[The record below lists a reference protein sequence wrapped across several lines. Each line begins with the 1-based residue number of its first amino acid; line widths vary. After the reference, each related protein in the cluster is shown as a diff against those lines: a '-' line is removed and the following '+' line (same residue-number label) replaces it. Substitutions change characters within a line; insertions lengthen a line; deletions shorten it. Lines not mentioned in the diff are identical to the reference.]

1 MESLTPEY
9 LQGHDIEESVY
20 RADPAWAAS
29 DLKYGIDNGLEAL
42 QIRKF
47 GKFVE
52 FASKDTT
59 DSSLVAGGI
68 TASFFNN
75 IGKIL
80 RITLIGQFFT
90 GKKAIDDIIK
100 AGNALK
106 GGGEEAKRKFTA
118 TIRDV
123 LRAGQ
128 GVTQLTQ
135 EGVEDTN
142 QQLRALAQN
151 TGATQALNTG
161 IGQITNPVRN
171 VAPPAANTNLG
182 NIDITDPGT
191 AAVLGLDP
199 SDAAIAGRQIRRSNL
214 MRQTP

>member
-1 MESLTPEY
+1 M
-9 LQGHDIEESVY
+9 LQDVGATTSAKEMKELAARIAK
-20 RADPAWAAS
+20 ADKNQK
-29 DLKYGIDNGLEAL
+29 LNVIFGNETG
-42 QIRKF
+42 QTIRKF

-106 GGGEEAKRKFTA
+106 GGG
-118 TIRDV
+118 
-123 LRAGQ
+123 
-128 GVTQLTQ
+128 
-135 EGVEDTN
+135 
-142 QQLRALAQN
+142 
-151 TGATQALNTG
+151 
-161 IGQITNPVRN
+161 
-171 VAPPAANTNLG
+171 
-182 NIDITDPGT
+182 
-191 AAVLGLDP
+191 
-199 SDAAIAGRQIRRSNL
+199 RSKEKIY
-214 MRQTP
+214 